1 MRIKKKSVFE
11 NILYAL
17 KKLRKKLDSTTVQ
30 SQFFMEGVEFI
41 LDLLWTW
48 AVLACTE
55 IQQDVDLEIDKQS
68 KKVKRSEWER
78 KYFKNYFSEQEGQ
91 GAGGTDK
98 QTSAQTCKGMNKGGL
113 HTKRTAQLLF

>member
-1 MRIKKKSVFE
+1 M
-11 NILYAL
+11 

-41 LDLLWTW
+41 LDLLWTR

-78 KYFKNYFSEQEGQ
+78 KYLKKIVFQSRRDKEREEQIS
-91 GAGGTDK
+91 K
-98 QTSAQTCKGMNKGGL
+98 QVHRCEKGMNKGGL